1 MNIYPNAYYNYRK
14 DRKAKYQQHKE
25 RVKDKIQKIYHEYSG
40 NPGYRMMRVYL
51 QRVKISLSNT
61 TVLKYMQELGI
72 RSTVTPKKPAYK
84 KGECYKKFENHL
96 NRDFQA
102 EKPNEKWC
110 TDFTYI
116 FMEDGRKRY
125 NCSIIDLYDRS
136 VVATLN
142 SSHIDAELAV
152 QTLKAALKRTHYPKN
167 LMLHSDQGSQYT
179 SQAFTDYCKEK
190 GVKQSMSKAGCPYDN
205 SPMESFYGTFK
216 AEFISKHRFSSDDEL
231 DQATKDYVYVYYNHI
246 RPHSSNGYMTPFEKR
261 TQV

>member
-1 MNIYPNAYYNYRK
+1 M
-14 DRKAKYQQHKE
+14 
-25 RVKDKIQKIYHEYSG
+25 
-40 NPGYRMMRVYL
+40 
-51 QRVKISLSNT
+51 QRVKIILSNT

-84 KGECYKKFENHL
+84 KGECYKKFEDHL

-152 QTLKAALKRTHYPKN
+152 QTLKAALERTNYPKN
-167 LMLHSDQGSQYT
+167 LMLHES
-179 SQAFTDYCKEK
+179 
-190 GVKQSMSKAGCPYDN
+190 VK
-205 SPMESFYGTFK
+205 
-216 AEFISKHRFSSDDEL
+216 
-231 DQATKDYVYVYYNHI
+231 
-246 RPHSSNGYMTPFEKR
+246 
-261 TQV
+261 